1 VIDAM
6 TEKKK
11 EEEEH
16 IVDRRAASRLGGG
29 DAPDDAVA
37 EEAPPEAED
46 VETLKARLEEE
57 KSKAESYLANWQRA
71 AADYQNLKR
80 RAEKEREEYGRLA
93 TAALVIN
100 ILPLL
105 DDMERALTSVD
116 IRLAGLTWVDGIRLI
131 YRKFQAVLEVA
142 GVAEIK
148 AEGETFDPN
157 LHEAIMYGEGEEGK
171 VVAEVQKG
179 YRLGDRVIRPAM
191 VVVGK
196 KAEQRE
202 PPPEADSP
210 PAKGTGNQEQG
221 ERPEAGEDKS
231 AG

>member
-1 VIDAM
+1 M

-11 EEEEH
+11 EKHDEH
-16 IVDRRAASRLGGG
+16 IVDRRASSRLGGD
-29 DAPDDAVA
+29 DAPGEAAV
-37 EEAPPEAED
+37 EETPVEAED
-46 VETLKARLEEE
+46 IETLKARVEEE

-105 DDMERALTSVD
+105 DDLERALQSVD

-131 YRKFQAVLEVA
+131 YRKFQAVMEAA
-142 GVAEIK
+142 GVNEIK
-148 AEGETFDPN
+148 AEGEAFDPN
-157 LHEAIMYGEGEEGK
+157 LHEAVMYGEGEEGK
-171 VVAEVQKG
+171 VVSEVQKG

-196 KAEQRE
+196 KAE
-202 PPPEADSP
+202 
-210 PAKGTGNQEQG
+210 
-221 ERPEAGEDKS
+221 AGEEKRDTP

>member
-1 VIDAM
+1 M

-11 EEEEH
+11 EEEP
-16 IVDRRAASRLGGG
+16 IVDRRASSRMGG
-29 DAPDDAVA
+29 DDAPGEAAV
-37 EEAPPEAED
+37 EETPVEAED
-46 VETLKARLEEE
+46 IETLKARLEEE
-57 KSKAESYLANWQRA
+57 RSKAESYLANWQRA

-93 TAALVIN
+93 AAALVIS

-105 DDMERALTSVD
+105 DDLERALMSVD

-131 YRKFQAVLEVA
+131 YRKFQAVLEAA
-142 GVAEIK
+142 GVSEIK

-157 LHEAIMYGEGEEGK
+157 LHEAVMYGEGEEGK
-171 VVAEVQKG
+171 VVSEVQKG

-196 KAEQRE
+196 KTEE
-202 PPPEADSP
+202 
-210 PAKGTGNQEQG
+210 TQG
-221 ERPEAGEDKS
+221 EGPEAGES
-231 AG
+231 P

>member
-1 VIDAM
+1 M
-6 TEKKK
+6 TEKKRER
-11 EEEEH
+11 EEEP
-16 IVDRRAASRLGGG
+16 IVDRRASSRLGGD
-29 DAPDDAVA
+29 DAPDEAAV
-37 EEAPPEAED
+37 EETPVEAED
-46 VETLKARLEEE
+46 VGTLKARLEEE

-105 DDMERALTSVD
+105 DDLERALTSVD

-131 YRKFQAVLEVA
+131 YRKFQAVMEAA
-142 GVAEIK
+142 GVSEIK

-157 LHEAIMYGEGEEGK
+157 LHEAVMYGEGEEGK

-196 KAEQRE
+196 KAEQEE
-202 PPPEADSP
+202 P
-210 PAKGTGNQEQG
+210 GTRNQEPG
-221 ERPEAGEDKS
+221 EEPDAGES
-231 AG
+231 A

>member
-1 VIDAM
+1 M
-6 TEKKK
+6 TEKNR
-11 EEEEH
+11 EEEP
-16 IVDRRAASRLGGG
+16 IVDRRASSRLGGD
-29 DAPDDAVA
+29 DAPDEAAV
-37 EEAPPEAED
+37 EETPVEAED
-46 VETLKARLEEE
+46 VGTLKARLEEE

-105 DDMERALTSVD
+105 DDLERALTSVD

-131 YRKFQAVLEVA
+131 YRKFQAVMEAA
-142 GVAEIK
+142 GVSEIK

-157 LHEAIMYGEGEEGK
+157 LHEAVMYGEGEEGK

-179 YRLGDRVIRPAM
+179 YRLGERVIRPAM

-196 KAEQRE
+196 KAEEKE
-202 PPPEADSP
+202 P
-210 PAKGTGNQEQG
+210 GTRNQEPG
-221 ERPEAGEDKS
+221 ETGEVGEES
-231 AG
+231 

>member
-1 VIDAM
+1 M
-6 TEKKK
+6 TEKER
-11 EEEEH
+11 EEGH
-16 IVDRRAASRLGGG
+16 IVDRRASSSMGG
-29 DAPDDAVA
+29 DDAPGEAAV
-37 EEAPPEAED
+37 EETPVEAED
-46 VETLKARLEEE
+46 IETLKARLEDER
-57 KSKAESYLANWQRA
+57 SKAESYLANWQRA

-93 TAALVIN
+93 AAALVIN
-100 ILPLL
+100 VLPLL
-105 DDMERALTSVD
+105 DDLERALQSVD

-131 YRKFQAVLEVA
+131 YRKFQAVLEAA
-142 GVAEIK
+142 GVSEIK

-157 LHEAIMYGEGEEGK
+157 LHEAVMYGEGEEGK

-196 KAEQRE
+196 KAGEKE
-202 PPPEADSP
+202 P
-210 PAKGTGNQEQG
+210 GTGNQEPGG
-221 ERPEAGEDKS
+221 EPEAGEENP